1 MIAVLPT
8 YRPTMRMSGSRVSY
22 TACVAR
28 VAIGE
33 EGRDVS
39 TQLGHI
45 ITLVVMEAEDGR
57 GRARGGEGGTLHR
70 RRWRCGTRLGRT
82 PSIASTST
90 PWSTRRSR
98 VVRSPCSA
106 ALSNAI
112 SATACGDKTVIHC
125 LSASRAHGAKGT
137 RGHGA
142 GARAGA
148 GVSLQRGEA
157 DCGRGCGTRPAPSL
171 VAGRRGRPCPGGG
184 WSLLCWSCTLRSPT
198 RSRPSVERREGGR
211 RGEGRWEAAQ

>member
-1 MIAVLPT
+1 
-8 YRPTMRMSGSRVSY
+8 
-22 TACVAR
+22 
-28 VAIGE
+28 
-33 EGRDVS
+33 
-39 TQLGHI
+39 
-45 ITLVVMEAEDGR
+45 MEAENGR
-57 GRARGGEGGTLHR
+57 GRARGGEGGTLYR

-82 PSIASTST
+82 PSLASTST

-171 VAGRRGRPCPGGG
+171 VAGRRGRPCPLELPPPSGVSVGRIVERAMRGGASTEQSG
-184 WSLLCWSCTLRSPT
+184 AHLRNGV
-198 RSRPSVERREGGR
+198 RRREGRIHRQSPSDTGGTRRAGDWPWPWQWGR
-211 RGEGRWEAAQ
+211 RL

>member
-57 GRARGGEGGTLHR
+57 GRARGHAAQAEMALRHEVGAHPVHGVDIHPLVHEAFEGGEVALLR
-70 RRWRCGTRLGRT
+70 RLEQCHLG
-82 PSIASTST
+82 
-90 PWSTRRSR
+90 
-98 VVRSPCSA
+98 
-106 ALSNAI
+106 
-112 SATACGDKTVIHC
+112 HC
-125 LSASRAHGAKGT
+125 L
-137 RGHGA
+137 
-142 GARAGA
+142 
-148 GVSLQRGEA
+148 
-157 DCGRGCGTRPAPSL
+157 
-171 VAGRRGRPCPGGG
+171 RRQNSHPL
-184 WSLLCWSCTLRSPT
+184 S
-198 RSRPSVERREGGR
+198 
-211 RGEGRWEAAQ
+211 